1 MIDLTPLDVRNKR
14 GDFKKLLRG
23 YDPHEVDVF
32 LEIVAERLEV
42 IVRENI
48 QLRER
53 SETLERQV
61 SSQSGR
67 EHAVQEALVSAQELR
82 ADIKGQA
89 QRESDHL
96 LKEAETEARRLIAE
110 AGAEVR
116 KQIRDAER
124 KLQMGQDSL
133 EEMERRRTRFLKA
146 FRQLLEREMDVV
158 EVEQERPPLEDRA
171 IDMDLGGGRFDRPDV
186 AVTEFAT
193 DDDPIDR
200 APQDDSTEPPQLDA
214 SIDQLAADFGGA
226 ESGDVELGVP
236 GGLHDTDNPQADVSF
251 KTLEA
256 PEAGWSG
263 PKDDTLAFLSDS
275 DESDPEGGRQS

>member
-67 EHAVQEALVSAQELR
+67 EQAVQEALVSAQELR

-89 QRESDHL
+89 KRESDHI

-110 AGAEVR
+110 ADAEVR

-158 EVEQERPPLEDRA
+158 EVEQERPPLEDRP
-171 IDMDLGGGRFDRPDV
+171 IDMELGGGRFDRPEAGAEV
-186 AVTEFAT
+186 VT
-193 DDDPIDR
+193 DDEEFGGP
-200 APQDDSTEPPQLDA
+200 ANEDSTGQPPLDA
-214 SIDQLAADFGGA
+214 PVDKLVAEFGDA
-226 ESGDVELGVP
+226 ELGAT
-236 GGLHDTDNPQADVSF
+236 GGLRDKDNPQADAF
-251 KTLEA
+251 FETLEA
-256 PEAGWSG
+256 PEAGWDG
-263 PKDDTLAFLSDS
+263 ANDATLAFLSDS
-275 DESDPEGGRQS
+275 DESDEDGGR